1 MTEIVVTLPWPP
13 QELKPNWRGH
23 WAPKARKVKRYRKE
37 ACLLTR
43 EATPLQFF
51 SYKGKAEI
59 QCEFCA
65 PDRRQRDEDNLV
77 AAMKSGFDDIADR
90 LGINDRKFH
99 YLEHKYRFS
108 GRQRVGYVR
117 VHIFIGG
124 KDES

>member
-23 WAPKARKVKRYRKE
+23 WAPKARKVKAYRKL
-37 ACLLTR
+37 ACILTK

-51 SYKGKAEI
+51 AYRGKVEI

-77 AAMKSGFDDIADR
+77 AAMKAGFDGIADR

-99 YLEHKYRFS
+99 YLEHEYRFS

-117 VHIFIGG
+117 VHVFIGG
-124 KDES
+124 KDA

>member
-23 WAPKARKVKRYRKE
+23 WAAKARKVKQYRQW
-37 ACLLTR
+37 AYTLTR
-43 EATPLQFF
+43 DATPEQFF
-51 SYKGKAEI
+51 GYKGKAQV

-65 PDRRQRDEDNLV
+65 PDHRLRDEDNLV
-77 AAMKSGFDDIADR
+77 ATMKSGFDGIADR

-99 YLEHKYRFS
+99 HLEHEFRFS

-124 KDES
+124 QDE

>member
-23 WAPKARKVKRYRKE
+23 WAPKARKVKRYRKD
-37 ACLLTR
+37 AYLLTKQ
-43 EATPLQFF
+43 ATPLQFF
-51 SYKGKAEI
+51 AYRGKVEI

-77 AAMKSGFDDIADR
+77 AAMKSGFDGIADR

-99 YLEHKYRFS
+99 YLEHEYRFS

-117 VHIFIGG
+117 VHVFIGG
-124 KDES
+124 KDA